1 MAQWSVLDDKGLT
14 MPLSRAVLLLQNGQA
29 AQALQALREAPP
41 PHDAHHAFLLGACTH
56 AVGDIPQAVRHFTD
70 ALMQEPAHAQA
81 ACALGSLYAGLGRR
95 ADAEML
101 FRRTLKRVD
110 DPQLRFNLAV
120 VLEDSGRPADA
131 LAEYSQI
138 LCQHPY
144 HYATLHNRAGLYAR
158 EKRLNEAATDYRL
171 LVREHPAETLPW
183 HNLGEL
189 ELALGHY
196 EEAARLLAEV
206 LVREPDN
213 GKARLSLAIAHAAS
227 GDMVESR
234 AQLAELKNRAP
245 EVWESARTLLNNRY
259 GHDTGIDPRLVFLVR
274 EQDHLSIG
282 HWRYW
287 EIYETLFKDMARQP
301 SEGELLPL
309 AFATLSS
316 PLDAREQLGL
326 MRKIAEQVGRG
337 VTPLPPVSSCS
348 LAGGVSVEGRGIV
361 AQAGSFSSNATATVT
376 SKLRIG
382 YAAPNWGHHVTGI
395 LFRQLVAAHDA
406 DVDVF
411 LISLQ
416 APDNSDNLARLRAQP
431 HLHFVDVS
439 ALDDEAA
446 ALAIRDLAL
455 DVLVDLAVFNDEN
468 RPTLLARRPAPVQVS
483 WQAAAYSS
491 GAPWLDYVIS
501 DAVVRPQDNWCSEAE
516 VLMPTCFFG
525 FSHEATP
532 PVAPPR
538 RTLGLPEDK
547 FVFACLN
554 HPKKI
559 SPALFRRWMTL
570 LKQAPD
576 SVLWLLVND
585 MAGIFNLKREAEWQE
600 VDPRRLLFAQ
610 RVPPE
615 AHLARLAAADLFL
628 DTAPFNGH
636 TTLAECLWA
645 GTPAISQPGN
655 TFASRVGAS
664 LLQAAGLPEL
674 VTTSSEAYDALAL
687 HLYQEPQTLAA
698 LRERLA
704 VNRLQVAWAD
714 VQGQARHLENAF
726 RHMKARHQQG
736 LPPAPFVVADLS

>member
-1 MAQWSVLDDKGLT
+1 

-29 AQALQALREAPP
+29 AQALQTLREATP
-41 PHDAHHAFLLGACTH
+41 PHDAHHAFLMGACTH

-95 ADAEML
+95 AEAEML

-131 LAEYSQI
+131 LVEYSHI
-138 LCQHPY
+138 LRQHPH

-158 EKRLNEAATDYRL
+158 EKRLNEAATDYRM

-234 AQLAELKNRAP
+234 AQLAELKSRAP
-245 EVWESARTLLNNRY
+245 AVWESARTLLNNRY

-316 PLDAREQLGL
+316 PLGAREQLGL

-337 VTPLPPVSSCS
+337 VVPLPPT
-348 LAGGVSVEGRGIV
+348 
-361 AQAGSFSSNATATVT
+361 GSGNSAATAG
-376 SKLRIG
+376 KLRLG

-395 LFRQLVAAHDA
+395 LFRQLVAAHGA

-416 APDNSDNLARLRAQP
+416 APDNSENLARLRSLP
-431 HLHFVDVS
+431 HLGFIDVS
-439 ALDDEAA
+439 PLDDEAA
-446 ALAIRDLAL
+446 ALAIRDLSL

-468 RPTLLARRPAPVQVS
+468 RPTLLARRPAPVQVN

-491 GAPWLDYVIS
+491 GAPWLDYVIA
-501 DAVVRPQDNWCSEAE
+501 DAVVRPQDDWCSEAE

-525 FSHEATP
+525 FSHEAAP

-538 RTLGLPEDK
+538 RSLGLPEDK

-559 SPALFRRWMTL
+559 SPALFRRWMAL
-570 LKQAPD
+570 LKKAPD

-585 MAGIFNLKREAEWQE
+585 AAGILNLKREAEWQE

-674 VTTSSEAYDALAL
+674 VAASGEAYDVLAL
-687 HLYQEPQTLAA
+687 RLYQEPQTLAA

-704 VNRLQVAWAD
+704 VNRLQAAWAD

-736 LPPAPFVVADLS
+736 LPPAPFVVADLP